1 MVMSTSLS
9 PLPSTLP
16 LPLTSMSTSTSVL
29 THSFELPEVKEATL
43 KLITDN
49 AEHLINYIYINK
61 AIQPYNKS
69 NVRVGLV
76 IKTLL
81 KTDSN
86 TSPIKSAT
94 IEPAINDLLA
104 LISETKDPRVIAVYQ
119 EELRFLKSCTI
130 LDDMITLNT
139 KRED

>member
-1 MVMSTSLS
+1 MSA
-9 PLPSTLP
+9 
-16 LPLTSMSTSTSVL
+16 PLTSAPDANAVL

-49 AEHLINYIYINK
+49 AEHLINYIYSNK
-61 AIQPYNKS
+61 SIHPYNKS

-86 TSPIKSAT
+86 ISPIKSAS
-94 IEPAINDLLA
+94 IEPAINDLLE
-104 LISETKDPRVIAVYQ
+104 LISETKNPRVIAVYQ

-139 KRED
+139 KPTQ

>member
-1 MVMSTSLS
+1 MSTA
-9 PLPSTLP
+9 
-16 LPLTSMSTSTSVL
+16 L

-49 AEHLINYIYINK
+49 AEHLINYIYANTTK
-61 AIQPYNKS
+61 DPYTKRP
-69 NVRVGLV
+69 VRVGLV

-81 KTDSN
+81 KTDSHN
-86 TSPIKSAT
+86 NPIKSAT

-104 LISETKDPRVIAVYQ
+104 LIADTKDPRVIGIYQ
-119 EELRFLKSCTI
+119 DELRFLKSCTI

-139 KRED
+139 ELRAKAV

>member
-1 MVMSTSLS
+1 MSSS
-9 PLPSTLP
+9 A
-16 LPLTSMSTSTSVL
+16 SVL

-49 AEHLINYIYINK
+49 AEHLINYIYANTSNE
-61 AIQPYNKS
+61 PYHKS
-69 NVRVGLV
+69 TVRVGLV

-81 KTDSN
+81 KTDSTN
-86 TSPIKSAT
+86 NPIKSTT

-104 LISETKDPRVIAVYQ
+104 LIGETKDQRVIAVYQ

-139 KRED
+139 ELRAKA

>member
-1 MVMSTSLS
+1 MSTS
-9 PLPSTLP
+9 P
-16 LPLTSMSTSTSVL
+16 LPLTPMSTSTTSTSVL

-49 AEHLINYIYINK
+49 AEHLINYIYNNK
-61 AIQPYNKS
+61 AIQPYNKG

-86 TSPIKSAT
+86 ISPIKSAT

>member
-1 MVMSTSLS
+1 MKINNMSASAS
-9 PLPSTLP
+9 A
-16 LPLTSMSTSTSVL
+16 STSTTSTVL

-49 AEHLINYIYINK
+49 AEHLINYIYANPSK
-61 AIQPYNKS
+61 EPYNKS
-69 NVRVGLV
+69 PVRVGLV

-81 KTDSN
+81 KTDSA
-86 TSPIKSAT
+86 TKPIKSTT
-94 IEPAINDLLA
+94 IEPAINDLLS
-104 LISETKDPRVIAVYQ
+104 LISETKDQRVIAVYQ

-139 KRED
+139 ELRCKGI